1 MVDDMVDT
9 INGYVFAVI
18 AVGLLTP
25 MIVIHSVRALLGK
38 TPPQDDDLP
47 DD

>member
-1 MVDDMVDT
+1 MMDEMVDT
-9 INGYVFAVI
+9 INGYVFALI

-25 MIVIHSVRALLGK
+25 MIVIRSIRRLLSK

-47 DD
+47 DA

>member
-1 MVDDMVDT
+1 MMDDMVDA
-9 INGYVFAVI
+9 INGYVFSAI

-25 MIVIHSVRALLGK
+25 MILIHSIRSLFTK

-47 DD
+47 ED

>member
-1 MVDDMVDT
+1 MMDEMVDT

-25 MIVIHSVRALLGK
+25 MIAIHSVRRLLGK
-38 TPPQDDDLP
+38 TPPQDDDPP
-47 DD
+47 DA

>member
-1 MVDDMVDT
+1 MVDEMIDT
-9 INGYVFAVI
+9 INGYVFALI

-25 MIVIHSVRALLGK
+25 MIAIHSIRRLLKK

-47 DD
+47 EG

>member
-1 MVDDMVDT
+1 MVDEMVDT
-9 INGYVFAVI
+9 INGYVFALI

-25 MIVIHSVRALLGK
+25 MIAIHSIRSLLGK

-47 DD
+47 ED

>member
-1 MVDDMVDT
+1 MMDEMVDT
-9 INGYVFAVI
+9 INGYVFALI

-25 MIVIHSVRALLGK
+25 MIVIRSIRRLLGK

-47 DD
+47 DA